1 MLYVVGI
8 VLIEHNNIYIRQVIN
23 RIVGVLQTEKVI
35 FHPKIRPYSPKIVIP
50 RRLSNFTFFSHCKIK
65 KNISAFPR

>member
-35 FHPKIRPYSPKIVIP
+35 FHPKIRPYS

>member
-35 FHPKIRPYSPKIVIP
+35 FHPKIRPYSPKIVK
-50 RRLSNFTFFSHCKIK
+50 FYVFFSLQNPK
-65 KNISAFPR
+65 KISAFPR